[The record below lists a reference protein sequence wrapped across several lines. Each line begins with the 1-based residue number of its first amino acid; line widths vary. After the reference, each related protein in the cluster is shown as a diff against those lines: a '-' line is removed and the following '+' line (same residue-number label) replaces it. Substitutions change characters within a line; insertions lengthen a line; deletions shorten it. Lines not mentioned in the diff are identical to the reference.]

1 MEKMMRKNAAWGTV
15 KEIFGLRWEPKM
27 TNDGGGRRRAGRRLR
42 KGSVERPGTKTD
54 EAGRRDGTRRLARKR
69 EGTDQ
74 QEVRRRRKKIKKQ
87 EETRVTMRDAYS
99 ISWVPGVR
107 LPGG

>member
-1 MEKMMRKNAAWGTV
+1 MEKLRRNNAAWGTV

-69 EGTDQ
+69 EGTGK
-74 QEVRRRRKKIKKQ
+74 QEVRRRRKK
-87 EETRVTMRDAYS
+87 
-99 ISWVPGVR
+99 
-107 LPGG
+107 